1 MKRTHQ
7 RSNSLFNTEPI
18 SMPVRILPHAEE
30 DRLSARPMTREGK
43 LPHRVQRSPQ
53 AVRWICLPFARLLKP
68 AIRPRAPLPP
78 DSAVLLPDNAEVVD
92 AVDAGQQEM
101 AAEYKMVAIR
111 MMMPL

>member
-1 MKRTHQ
+1 
-7 RSNSLFNTEPI
+7 
-18 SMPVRILPHAEE
+18 MPVRIPPHAEE
-30 DRLSARPMTREGK
+30 DRRSARPMIPDGK

-92 AVDAGQQEM
+92 AVDAVQQEM
-101 AAEYKMVAIR
+101 AEYKMVPIR
-111 MMMPL
+111 IMMMPL